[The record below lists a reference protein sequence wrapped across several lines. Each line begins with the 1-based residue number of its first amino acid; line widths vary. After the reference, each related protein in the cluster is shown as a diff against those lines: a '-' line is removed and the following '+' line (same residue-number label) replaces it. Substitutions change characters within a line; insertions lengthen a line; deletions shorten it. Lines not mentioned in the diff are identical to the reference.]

1 MKNKFLTTVGIIAIF
16 VIALVIFSCTRETQ
30 EDQDTITTS
39 NDVLAL
45 LEKKKNIVKVENA
58 TTLKILNVLVDQNSE
73 NLFFQTKN
81 KNEYFIISK
90 IGNKFTLLK
99 GVLSNNEFIGEK
111 KFELLDNMDDEGNGN
126 FVIKNIDEDVA
137 IIQTYRN
144 DKFSNKINTI
154 GDIRKTNKINDLCQR
169 ENHESFSSCNSRETD
184 QFCDDFV
191 STVAYITNP
200 SIAILI
206 AGLCSC

>member
-1 MKNKFLTTVGIIAIF
+1 MKNKFLTTVGTIAIF

-58 TTLKILNVLVDQNSE
+58 TTLKVLNVLVDQNSE

-99 GVLSNNEFIGEK
+99 GVLSNNEFIDEK
-111 KFELLDNMDDEGNGN
+111 KFELLDNMDDEGNGD

>member
-58 TTLKILNVLVDQNSE
+58 TTLKVLNVLVDQNSE

-99 GVLSNNEFIGEK
+99 GVLSNNEFIDEK
-111 KFELLDNMDDEGNGN
+111 KFELLDNMDDEGNGD

>member
-58 TTLKILNVLVDQNSE
+58 TTLKVLNVLVDQNSE

>member
-1 MKNKFLTTVGIIAIF
+1 LKNKFLTTVGIIAIF

-58 TTLKILNVLVDQNSE
+58 TTLKVLNVLVDQNSE

-99 GVLSNNEFIGEK
+99 GVLSNNEFIDEK
-111 KFELLDNMDDEGNGN
+111 KFELLDNMDDEGNGD